1 MRTATNIQEG
11 TAGKAAVSVE
21 EEFESYRRL
30 LFAIAYR
37 MVGTAMEAEDIV
49 QEAYLRYQSALAVA
63 AQAGAP
69 RIENPKAYLTTI
81 TTHLCLDFLK
91 AAQTQRQSYFGIWLP
106 EPTVGDEAVADESDL
121 YIHLPSADAA
131 PSPAEQIS
139 QQESISMAFL
149 VILEQ
154 LTPIE
159 RAVLLLRGVFDYDYP
174 EIATM
179 VGKSEANCR
188 QIFHRAQS
196 QVRADR
202 PRFAVAPDTH
212 AAVVNQFSAALQ
224 GGELD
229 VLLQLLAEDVAFSA
243 DGGGKASTVVNKVVG
258 AGKVMRLLGGYIVK
272 GAGYFTFALGDI
284 NGQLGILLYN
294 LQGGLDSAFSFDVVP
309 NENDPDGPPRIRN
322 IFAIRNPDKLARFA
336 SLRSE

>member
-1 MRTATNIQEG
+1 MQTG
-11 TAGKAAVSVE
+11 TGYQTHNSGVDETRAVA
-21 EEFESYRRL
+21 EFERYRRL

-49 QEAYLRYQSALAVA
+49 QEAYLRYQSALSAPA
-63 AQAGAP
+63 ATQ
-69 RIENPKAYLTTI
+69 IDNLKAYLTTI
-81 TTHLCLDFLK
+81 TTRLCLDFLK

-106 EPTVGDEAVADESDL
+106 EPTVGDEALVAESDL
-121 YIHLPSADAA
+121 QTNLTVADPA
-131 PSPAEQIS
+131 PSPAEQIT

-188 QIFHRAQS
+188 QIFHRAQT
-196 QVRADR
+196 QVHAQR
-202 PRFAVAPDTH
+202 PRFEVAPETH
-212 AAVVNQFSAALQ
+212 TAVVNQFLAAMQ

-229 VLLQLLAEDVAFSA
+229 LLLQLLSEDVTFSV
-243 DGGGKASTVVNKVVG
+243 DGGGKASSVLNKLIGQYKVSTLLTAYVTK
-258 AGKVMRLLGGYIVK
+258 GKGLYTMATRE
-272 GAGYFTFALGDI
+272 I
-284 NGQLGILLYN
+284 NGHLGLLLYN
-294 LQGGLDSAFSFDVVP
+294 LDGGLEGAFSFDVVP
-309 NENDPDGPPRIRN
+309 DENSAQGEARIRN
-322 IFAIRNPDKLARFA
+322 IYVTRNPDKLARLA
-336 SLRSE
+336 DADAL